1 MVVSGSISR
10 AVSHELSLEI
20 DDFGDDFGEPSET
33 QTSWSLGDLEIFE
46 GSMYI

>member
-20 DDFGDDFGEPSET
+20 DDFGDDLGGGFKHVLFSALFGEDF
-33 QTSWSLGDLEIFE
+33 LFD
-46 GSMYI
+46 